1 MTADEKNQR
10 QQQPRDDEEYDI
22 EIPAG
27 IAPEAYY
34 DSQLSPLRAS
44 LRRIL
49 LPYIRAETPILHS
62 MQVNQPFSSSLLL
75 CAEEKNLLCMNWT
88 LSLSRLFMHCF
99 AFGVLSPETKN
110 FPLTCLF
117 LFLSPVDVFLTG
129 TGFHQLKVRHPI
141 LDVYFTTTAF
151 SGNHTFFMIALPV
164 LFWFG
169 FSEIARGY
177 VLYDPIEKKK
187 ALSVSV
193 YSTKQKLLLTCG

>member
-44 LRRIL
+44 LRRFL

-62 MQVNQPFSSSLLL
+62 M
-75 CAEEKNLLCMNWT
+75 
-88 LSLSRLFMHCF
+88 
-99 AFGVLSPETKN
+99 
-110 FPLTCLF
+110 
-117 LFLSPVDVFLTG
+117 
-129 TGFHQLKVRHPI
+129 QLKVRHPI

-169 FSEIARGY
+169 FSEIARGFT
-177 VLYDPIEKKK
+177 LI
-187 ALSVSV
+187 AAMGV
-193 YSTKQKLLLTCG
+193 YWAGFFKVIHPQQYNDWQWITAMGLELNNRQGGVNDGTCQGLPLQG